1 LSVCSYRLSGRLASS
16 YIEGKERFT
25 KFTMKRIFPKIVL
38 MLVIVLLSSFITAAA
53 PLPVTTFELVSGLP
67 EIMNVGETY
76 TVVVQVE
83 SDQQFSS
90 ILALPSFMFPGKG
103 VVAVQGGDRAGSGTS
118 ATLEITFKAK
128 SSTANFPDGGVA
140 PVHVVIGVRYSGGY
154 VAVHD
159 YLFNVTVP

>member
-1 LSVCSYRLSGRLASS
+1 
-16 YIEGKERFT
+16 
-25 KFTMKRIFPKIVL
+25 MKKIFPRIAL
-38 MLVIVLLSSFITAAA
+38 ILIIALASSFITAAA

-83 SDQQFSS
+83 SDQQFNS
-90 ILALPSFMFPGKG
+90 IQAMPSFMFPGKG

-118 ATLEITFKAK
+118 ATLEVTFKAK
-128 SSTANFPDGGVA
+128 SSTANFPSGVA
-140 PVHVVIGVRYSGGY
+140 PVFVVVGVRYAGGY
-154 VAVHD
+154 VAVEE

>member
-1 LSVCSYRLSGRLASS
+1 
-16 YIEGKERFT
+16 
-25 KFTMKRIFPKIVL
+25 MKRIFPKIVL

-118 ATLEITFKAK
+118 ATLEVTFKAK
-128 SSTANFPDGGVA
+128 SSTANFPGGGVA
-140 PVHVVIGVRYSGGY
+140 PVHVVIGVRYGGGY
-154 VAVHD
+154 VAVQD